1 MCVHDIMKYALRN
14 FIMKHVLRTLF
25 DLNYQMLCLIGW
37 EMFIKKLVIIGI
49 LCYVHVYIIYII
61 YIVLVGFSSQQT

>member
-37 EMFIKKLVIIGI
+37 EMFIKKFAIISI
-49 LCYVHVYIIYII
+49 LC
-61 YIVLVGFSSQQT
+61 